1 MIGRVLFT
9 GPTLRTPGAN
19 RQTMDAEKENEYILN
34 LKLSKLVGLYQI
46 LDPDTKKMFGY
57 NVYHIVVVL
66 FSLVLFGVATFFPI
80 SMYYLTNDVMA
91 FTFNLGCSQNLGF
104 CSYKMILILYYSN
117 DIWKCVEVTGLG
129 FIAYEKYDR
138 NIFKNCRE
146 ISWRITRVY
155 VILCVLVTVVY
166 ILDPLVFNTAMV
178 TIKNIDGS
186 YSNYRNNVL
195 NTYISLITDETY
207 NDRYFYVFFSIDT
220 ITVISFVYCSM
231 VFDIIMLVICCA
243 ISCHLGT
250 ISNAIGSLGHE
261 RSITTNTSMYKDIF
275 FFLILNL

>member
-1 MIGRVLFT
+1 MADT
-9 GPTLRTPGAN
+9 
-19 RQTMDAEKENEYILN
+19 ENENKCILN

-46 LDPDTKKMFGY
+46 LDPNTGKMFGY
-57 NVYHIVVVL
+57 NVYRVIVVL
-66 FSLVLFGVATFFPI
+66 FSLTLFGVATFFPM
-80 SMYYLTNDVMA
+80 SLYYLKNDVMA
-91 FTFNLGCSQNLGF
+91 FTFNLGCSQNLAF
-104 CSYKMILILYYSN
+104 CSYKMILILYHTG
-117 DIWKCVEVTGLG
+117 DIWECIEVTGLE

-138 NIFKNCRE
+138 NVFNDWRG

-155 VILCVLVTVVY
+155 IVFCVLVTVVF

-186 YSNYRNNVL
+186 FSNYRNNVL
-195 NTYISLITDETY
+195 NTYMSLITDETY
-207 NDRYFYVFFSIDT
+207 NNRYFYVFFATDT

-243 ISCHLGT
+243 LSCHLET

-261 RSITTNTSMYKDIF
+261 RSIISNTSTYAFF
-275 FFLILNL
+275 FFLLLNLKLLY